1 MRSWLH
7 DTGYGPA
14 LDHEGG
20 VTLVVEAGTDPDL
33 PPDQVGPRVIGWRAG
48 CQCGWR
54 GTRFFLR
61 AEWRTADCAIAP
73 EQVAERCRADW
84 ERHLRA
90 ALPVLGIHDLT
101 RRVDDA
107 RENLVEAVRAAR
119 AAGVGWTLIGEAAGI
134 SGAGAKARWSDATRP
149 GAPPNRLAGPC
160 RPVGPPTLQSLGCRR
175 PTPGGDG
182 LPSTRPGN
190 RLVRSQAA
198 ESPRQL
204 LGEPEQPRRIRL

>member
-1 MRSWLH
+1 MSSWLH

-20 VTLVVEAGTDPDL
+20 VTPVVQAGTDPDI

-48 CQCGWR
+48 CQCEWR
-54 GTRFFLR
+54 GTRLFLR

-149 GAPPNRLAGPC
+149 RRTAEPARPPPPGRGGAAPVEAPVAAP
-160 RPVGPPTLQSLGCRR
+160 RP
-175 PTPGGDG
+175 
-182 LPSTRPGN
+182 
-190 RLVRSQAA
+190 
-198 ESPRQL
+198 
-204 LGEPEQPRRIRL
+204 